1 MTTNKIPA
9 FIGIVLITYAVILA
23 QSSAPQ
29 KSTPVAPAKS
39 DAATHPKAASA
50 GSPGQAKTS
59 LPTQEEVETAMKRS
73 FGYDPAVSWK
83 IIEIRESAL
92 PGIAEVVVAINKQP
106 PVHVYLA
113 PGIQTAIVGQMIP
126 FGANPFAA
134 DRAKLQGAFGP
145 SRGGQ
150 NPPIDIVEFS
160 DLQCPHCKVAQ
171 PILEKLA
178 ADFPQVR
185 FTFQQFPLP
194 ASLHPWALKA
204 AQYADCAGQ
213 MNKDAFWKYVDAI
226 FENQGGIALA
236 TADDKLKELAT
247 ANGLDATKISAC
259 SASAETDARVKKS
272 LALGQV
278 LDVDQTPTVFIN
290 GRRVPGVAN
299 IPYDQLKQLV
309 QFEIDHVGK

>member
-1 MTTNKIPA
+1 MTTNKIPV
-9 FIGIVLITYAVILA
+9 FVGIVLIAYAVTLA

-39 DAATHPKAASA
+39 GAATHPKAASA
-50 GSPGQAKTS
+50 GSPGQAKAS
-59 LPTQEEVETAMKRS
+59 LPTSEEVETALKRS
-73 FGYDPAVSWK
+73 FGYDPALTWQVLD
-83 IIEIRESAL
+83 IRPSVF
-92 PGIAEVVVAINKQP
+92 PGFAEVLVAINKQP
-106 PVHVYLA
+106 PVHLYLA
-113 PGIQTAIVGQMIP
+113 PGIQTAIVGSMIP
-126 FGANPFAA
+126 FGANPFAP

-213 MNKDAFWKYVDAI
+213 MNKDAFWKYLDAI

-247 ANGLDATKISAC
+247 ANGLDATKIAAC
-259 SASAETDARVKKS
+259 SVSAETDARVQKS

-309 QFEIDHVGK
+309 QFEIDHAGK

>member
-1 MTTNKIPA
+1 MTNKISA
-9 FIGIVLITYAVILA
+9 FIGIVLIAYAVSSA

-29 KSTPVAPAKS
+29 KPTPVAPAKS
-39 DAATHPKAASA
+39 GVATRPKAAAA
-50 GSPGQAKTS
+50 GPPGQAKTS
-59 LPTQEEVETAMKRS
+59 LPTQDEIETSLKRT
-73 FGYDPAVSWK
+73 FGYDPAVTWQVVD
-83 IIEIRESAL
+83 IRPSVF
-92 PGIAEVVVAINKQP
+92 PGFAEVLVAINKQP
-106 PVHVYLA
+106 PVHLYVA
-113 PGIQTAIVGQMIP
+113 PEIQTAVVGQMIP

-150 NPPIDIVEFS
+150 NPPIAIVEFS
-160 DLQCPHCKVAQ
+160 DLECPHCKAAQ

-213 MNKDAFWKYVDAI
+213 LNKDAFWKYVDAI

-247 ANGLDATKISAC
+247 SNGLDATKISAC
-259 SASAETDARVKKS
+259 SASADTDARVKKS
-272 LALGQV
+272 LALGATLEV
-278 LDVDQTPTVFIN
+278 NETPTVFIN
-290 GRRVPGVAN
+290 GRRVPGIAN

-309 QFEIDHVGK
+309 QFEIDHAGK